1 MLHLP
6 RIALGAVQ
14 PATDSQAICWAMLDA
29 LVRTGCQVQHFLA
42 RACFTPRN
50 AALTITGVGSRHL
63 DTWLMPKTVCREI
76 FVHGCAGRDLAVVE
90 GDFGSTDEADSAEG
104 ELPPASRL
112 DTLCDWLDLPRL
124 VVLDASK
131 LHDCQWPERP
141 NQIDGLLLDRVRSP
155 AEAFQ
160 LQTALEALW
169 DVPVLGALEELPRL
183 RAALAQLPC
192 AVAPSRE
199 MCAELGDAF
208 LRYSR
213 PERIRDLAGRR
224 DMAPVAPAVFPLP
237 EQEPSQPS
245 LTVAVAYDAAFHCYF
260 PDTLDLLELRGAKIV
275 DFSPLRDEVLPEAD
289 VVYLGC
295 GHPERYA
302 EALSGNHCMLL
313 ALRNHIRGGRR
324 VYAEGGGLA
333 YLCQRL
339 QTAQG
344 DVVPMVGALPA
355 LARANPQAAAPLPV
369 ELTFA
374 QGNWLGSSGSR
385 VRGYLNTHWILE
397 PMDGLAGYLA
407 EPGHEF
413 DLVGQ
418 YQVIGS
424 RLHLN
429 FAAQAE
435 FLQAFFQ
442 PHCLSLALSGVSS

>member
-6 RIALGAVQ
+6 RVALGALQ
-14 PATDSQAICWAMLDA
+14 SATDSQVIGWAMLDA
-29 LVRTGCQVQHFLA
+29 LVRTGSQVQHFLA
-42 RACFTPRN
+42 RSCFTPRN

-63 DTWLMPKTVCREI
+63 DTWLMPKPVCREV
-76 FVHGCAGRDLAVVE
+76 FVHGCAGRDLAVIE
-90 GDFGSTDEADSAEG
+90 GDFECSDEAEPVRG
-104 ELPPASRL
+104 SRL

-141 NQIDGLLLDRVRSP
+141 NQIDGVLLDRVRSP
-155 AEAFQ
+155 AEPFQ

-169 DVPVLGALEELPRL
+169 DVPVLGVLEELPRL
-183 RAALAQLPC
+183 RAAVAQLPC
-192 AVAPSRE
+192 GAAPSRE
-199 MCAELGDAF
+199 TCAELGDAF

-213 PERIRDLAGRR
+213 PDRIRDLASRR
-224 DMAPVAPAVFPLP
+224 DMPPVAPAVFPLP

-295 GHPERYA
+295 GHPDRYA
-302 EALSGNHCMLL
+302 QALSGNHCMLL

-339 QTAQG
+339 QTAHG

-355 LARANPQAAAPLPV
+355 LARANSHPAAPTPV

-374 QGNWLGSSGSR
+374 HGNWLGSPGSQ

-397 PMDGLAGYLA
+397 PMDGLMGYLA
-407 EPGHEF
+407 EPGHEL

-429 FAAQAE
+429 FAAQAD

-442 PHCLSLALSGVSS
+442 PFGLSLAYSGVSS

>member
-6 RIALGAVQ
+6 RVALGAVQ
-14 PATDSQAICWAMLDA
+14 PATDRQAICWAMLEA
-29 LVRTGCQVQHFLA
+29 LVQSGCQVQHFLA
-42 RACFTPRN
+42 HACFTPRN
-50 AALTITGVGSRHL
+50 AALAITGVASRHL
-63 DTWLMPKTVCREI
+63 DTWLMPKAVCREI

-90 GDFGSTDEADSAEG
+90 GEFTASDADD
-104 ELPPASRL
+104 PPAGSRL
-112 DTLCDWLDLPRL
+112 DMLCDWLDLPRL

-131 LHDCQWPERP
+131 LHDCQWPDRP
-141 NQIDGLLLDRVRSP
+141 NQIDGVLLDRVGNA

-169 DVPVLGALEELPRL
+169 DVPVLGMLEELPRL
-183 RAALAQLPC
+183 RAGLAQLPC
-192 AVAPSRE
+192 GAAPSRE
-199 MCAELGDAF
+199 MCAELGEAF
-208 LRYSR
+208 LRFSR
-213 PERIRDLAGRR
+213 PDRIRELAGRR
-224 DMAPVAPAVFPLP
+224 DLPPIAPAVFPIP

-245 LTVAVAYDAAFHCYF
+245 LTVAVAYDAAFNCYF
-260 PDTLDLLELRGAKIV
+260 PDALDLLELHGAKIV
-275 DFSPLRDEVLPEAD
+275 DFSPLRDEVLPDAD

-295 GHPERYA
+295 GHPDRYA

-333 YLCQRL
+333 YLCQKL
-339 QTAQG
+339 QTPRG
-344 DVVPMVGALPA
+344 EWVPMVGALPA
-355 LARANPQAAAPLPV
+355 YARANPQGAPPVPV

-374 QGNWLGSSGSR
+374 QGNWLGSAGSR
-385 VRGYLNTHWILE
+385 VRGYLNTHWLLD
-397 PMDGLAGYLA
+397 PSGPLTGLLG

-429 FAAQAE
+429 FAAQAD

-442 PHCLSLALSGVSS
+442 PHCPTLAYSGAS